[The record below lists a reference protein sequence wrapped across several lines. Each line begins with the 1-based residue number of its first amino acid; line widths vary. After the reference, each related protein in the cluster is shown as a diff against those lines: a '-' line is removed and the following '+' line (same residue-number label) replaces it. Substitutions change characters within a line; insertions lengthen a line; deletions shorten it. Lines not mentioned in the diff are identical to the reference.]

1 MLDDKVTTRD
11 VDTYYE
17 KDNWTL
23 DMITFGRNVK
33 LKRDYKNPNELG
45 MQLIKQYEERFNVE
59 LKEPTKLT
67 YVKIKLSKQE
77 KKRGLSKYQ
86 LVTIFDKLEDI
97 PNIDIDYYVEEVDK
111 ALERLSLSNLCPKN
125 RGAKSLFDFGMEI
138 DEPEEIESID
148 DEDEYEYEDEY
159 LDEG

>member
-1 MLDDKVTTRD
+1 
-11 VDTYYE
+11 
-17 KDNWTL
+17 
-23 DMITFGRNVK
+23 
-33 LKRDYKNPNELG
+33 
-45 MQLIKQYEERFNVE
+45 
-59 LKEPTKLT
+59 
-67 YVKIKLSKQE
+67 
-77 KKRGLSKYQ
+77 
-86 LVTIFDKLEDI
+86 
-97 PNIDIDYYVEEVDK
+97 VEEVDK